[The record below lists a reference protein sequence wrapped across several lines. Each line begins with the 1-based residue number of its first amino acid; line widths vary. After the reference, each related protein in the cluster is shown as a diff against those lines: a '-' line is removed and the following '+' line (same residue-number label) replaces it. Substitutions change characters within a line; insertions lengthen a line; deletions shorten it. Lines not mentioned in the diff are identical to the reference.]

1 MHDLLI
7 AFGISKTSVTRLKRA
22 ISICLKLKE
31 RYQIK
36 SVRDFKHYQYIFK
49 GSLFKTVKNYLDLYV
64 VHKLKNQNMEDNT
77 TKIIIT
83 IIALVA
89 AIIGR
94 ALISINKSRK
104 RNTKTNQDSIKI
116 KGNKNKVIGGDDN
129 SKG

>member
-89 AIIGR
+89 AIIGG